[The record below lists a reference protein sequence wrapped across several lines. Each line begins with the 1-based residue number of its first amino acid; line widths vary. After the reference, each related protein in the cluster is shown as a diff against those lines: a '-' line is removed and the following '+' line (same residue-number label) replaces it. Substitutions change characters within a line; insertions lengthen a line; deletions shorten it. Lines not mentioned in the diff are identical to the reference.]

1 MGNVCLLFL
10 FFFRLFPELTGCQHA
25 VGWSGSGHNVSERK
39 RSKEVVMF
47 LTRYFIVVGVSML
60 LLAGAWAKGTDPP
73 GFPGV
78 GSRKAWEEACTINTR
93 ATQEMQDGKNKQ
105 AITLLK
111 QAIAKYPQETGF
123 YDNLGQCYL
132 ARGDTKLAESA
143 FRQAVQLSD
152 KYGVKYPDSY
162 VSLARL
168 CEKRGAVKEADGLYK
183 KAIKLNDASLDA
195 WQAYADFLDAQK
207 RLPESAAAK
216 KKVAELQQSHKQFL
230 KRLAK

>member
-1 MGNVCLLFL
+1 
-10 FFFRLFPELTGCQHA
+10 
-25 VGWSGSGHNVSERK
+25 
-39 RSKEVVMF
+39 
-47 LTRYFIVVGVSML
+47 ML
-60 LLAGAWAKGTDPP
+60 LLAGAWAKGTGDPL
-73 GFPGV
+73 GFPDV
-78 GSRKAWEEACTINTR
+78 GSRKDWEEACLINTR

-132 ARGDTKLAESA
+132 ATGDNKAAEA
-143 FRQAVQLSD
+143 AYRQAVQLSD

-162 VSLARL
+162 LSLARL
-168 CEKRGAVKEADGLYK
+168 YDKRGAVKEADGLYK
-183 KAIKLNDASLDA
+183 KATKLNDGSLEA

>member
-1 MGNVCLLFL
+1 
-10 FFFRLFPELTGCQHA
+10 
-25 VGWSGSGHNVSERK
+25 
-39 RSKEVVMF
+39 
-47 LTRYFIVVGVSML
+47 ML
-60 LLAGAWAKGTDPP
+60 LLAGAWAKGTGDPL

-78 GSRKAWEEACTINTR
+78 GSRTAWEEACTINTR

-132 ARGDTKLAESA
+132 ATGDSKAAEA
-143 FRQAVQLSD
+143 AYRQAVQLSD
-152 KYGVKYPDSY
+152 KYSVKYPDSY
-162 VSLARL
+162 LSLARL

-183 KAIKLNDASLDA
+183 KATKLNDASLEA
-195 WQAYADFLDAQK
+195 WQAYAVFLDSQ
-207 RLPESAAAK
+207 RRPESVFAK
-216 KKVAELQQSHKQFL
+216 KRAAELEQSHKQFL